1 MVNSDVVAPIPSAIT
16 STDTIEKLGERHNV
30 RTPYLRLRSNR
41 SSQFQV
47 HTARVCSR
55 ITVGFPKARTA
66 AKRASSADNPI
77 SCCSSSSSSR
87 SDWSS
92 RARSSSR
99 FFHCHHRISAL
110 LGRRPHHASHRVRHL
125 LPLRFFDH
133 KLLLAFIRQ
142 PVVLELAVAVR
153 RRLPF
158 GHHPPSLLQPMQG
171 GIKRTMLHLQKL
183 IRGPLN
189 MLADLMSV
197 RRPIQKR
204 FQDHHVQRSL
214 QNGTALLRLFR
225 QVCGIAEK
233 FGKSVRRES
242 TSRFCECLLLLT

>member
-99 FFHCHHRISAL
+99 FFHGHHRISAL
-110 LGRRPHHASHRVRHL
+110 LGRGPHNARHRLRHL
-125 LPLRFFDH
+125 LPLRLFDH
-133 KLLLAFIRQ
+133 ELLLTLVRQ
-142 PVVLELAVAVR
+142 SVVLELPVAVR
-153 RRLPF
+153 RRLPLRNDPASF
-158 GHHPPSLLQPMQG
+158 LQPMQR
-171 GIKRTMLHLQKL
+171 GIERTVLHLKK
-183 IRGPLN
+183 IVGCP
-189 MLADLMSV
+189 
-197 RRPIQKR
+197 
-204 FQDHHVQRSL
+204 
-214 QNGTALLRLFR
+214 
-225 QVCGIAEK
+225 
-233 FGKSVRRES
+233 
-242 TSRFCECLLLLT
+242 